1 MLAGQSCRCQAS
13 VAHGRS
19 GVEVVGVREQ
29 LGGQGYS
36 ALRYGVCMGCGQLL
50 NLPLVGG

>member
-1 MLAGQSCRCQAS
+1 MLADQSCRHRVS
-13 VAHGRS
+13 IAHGGL

-36 ALRYGVCMGCGQLL
+36 ALRYGVCMGCG
-50 NLPLVGG
+50 

>member
-1 MLAGQSCRCQAS
+1 MLAGQSCRCQAGI
-13 VAHGRS
+13 AHSRL

-36 ALRYGVCMGCGQLL
+36 ALRYGVCMGCGPPL